1 VPYLLTTPPSASY
14 WEWFLPPL
22 AVALIAVGV
31 RAWLGRSQAIPLY
44 IVALAG
50 LLIGQIRLF
59 SDPSATSTG
68 PFGFSA
74 AIWFTLIFGILGI
87 AVAVIEDQ
95 WWITAL
101 PAYCAVIASI
111 TTEQPISGYLL
122 TLAVIATSIVLRSWR
137 GRWWNIWLLS
147 ASVLMAMIEVGSF
160 GDSGPHA
167 EFLKLGF
174 LAVTA
179 LAGYVTV
186 VLDRGYPETVI
197 AASFLIFLPMFTQS
211 VTSDPPALFT
221 SLLALE
227 AIAMTLLGVGMRA
240 RGQMYIGSG
249 FVALAAL
256 RGAVLAY
263 SSGVPIAVIIAGLAL
278 FLLAVATWLSL
289 QARAL
294 ATTTPVE

>member
-1 VPYLLTTPPSASY
+1 
-14 WEWFLPPL
+14 
-22 AVALIAVGV
+22 
-31 RAWLGRSQAIPLY
+31 
-44 IVALAG
+44 
-50 LLIGQIRLF
+50 
-59 SDPSATSTG
+59 
-68 PFGFSA
+68 
-74 AIWFTLIFGILGI
+74 
-87 AVAVIEDQ
+87 
-95 WWITAL
+95 
-101 PAYCAVIASI
+101 
-111 TTEQPISGYLL
+111 
-122 TLAVIATSIVLRSWR
+122 
-137 GRWWNIWLLS
+137 
-147 ASVLMAMIEVGSF
+147 MAMIEVGSL

-167 EFLKLGF
+167 QALKLGF

-211 VTSDPPALFT
+211 VTSDPPVLFT

-227 AIAMTLLGVGMRA
+227 AVVMTVLGVGMRA

-256 RGAVLAY
+256 RGAILAY

-289 QARAL
+289 QSRAL
-294 ATTTPVE
+294 ATTAPAD